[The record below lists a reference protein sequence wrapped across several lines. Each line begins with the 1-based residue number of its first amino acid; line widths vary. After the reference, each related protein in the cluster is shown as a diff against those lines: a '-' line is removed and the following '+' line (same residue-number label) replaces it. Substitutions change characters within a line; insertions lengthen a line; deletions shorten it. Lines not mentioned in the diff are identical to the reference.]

1 MNVFFKAQPETGVD
15 LKAPEDQGSF
25 QEKRDFFQ
33 KIGEWTLSNQNR

>member
-1 MNVFFKAQPETGVD
+1 MNVFFKAQPETRVD